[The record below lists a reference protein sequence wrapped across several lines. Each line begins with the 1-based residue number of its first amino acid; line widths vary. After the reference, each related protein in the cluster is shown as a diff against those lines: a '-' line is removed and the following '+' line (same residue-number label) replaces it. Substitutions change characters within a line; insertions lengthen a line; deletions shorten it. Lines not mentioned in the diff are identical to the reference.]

1 MSKKGGDINQGVQS
15 QTPSIGEAPQVA
27 TQGGGSHAESM
38 QQQAIHGQHADVAA
52 VSAGGQG
59 MNGGV
64 GFTGD
69 ASTDAQRGA
78 SNDVR
83 AASGMDLP
91 PPQPL
96 GVFDPDLSTL
106 TRRSTGA
113 DISGVTVSYQPE
125 LEQQGKLGVA
135 QAGKTIGLS
144 SKIKGNYQKTL
155 AHEAVHIL
163 QHPNSGV
170 AKAKPSPGQAIPDV
184 EQEAI
189 EGAQTLLAGKTLKIF
204 NSIGDDQHY
213 EGEEEG
219 ELIERKEDDG
229 YTEMGKA
236 ISLTGV
242 SNTLEKTDKLKA
254 VPGTLAAISI
264 MKADANYDPQ
274 GEFIL
279 KRYLMG
285 EGDVELNDE
294 SWSDYM
300 MASEMLQKQIK
311 DEISAE
317 IEKILSEHE
326 KEIDDNIPISVSF
339 FKTIHAEV
347 PNGEEMVGY
356 NLLHG
361 TNRDIGDFV
370 ISGTINANKENSS
383 IAVTCDL
390 NYSWNDK
397 IDFNKKYRTDKRK
410 NIYAEIA
417 TLGTAEPYKIVIIL
431 SLIHI

>member
-1 MSKKGGDINQGVQS
+1 
-15 QTPSIGEAPQVA
+15 
-27 TQGGGSHAESM
+27 
-38 QQQAIHGQHADVAA
+38 
-52 VSAGGQG
+52 
-59 MNGGV
+59 
-64 GFTGD
+64 
-69 ASTDAQRGA
+69 
-78 SNDVR
+78 
-83 AASGMDLP
+83 
-91 PPQPL
+91 
-96 GVFDPDLSTL
+96 
-106 TRRSTGA
+106 
-113 DISGVTVSYQPE
+113 
-125 LEQQGKLGVA
+125 
-135 QAGKTIGLS
+135 
-144 SKIKGNYQKTL
+144 
-155 AHEAVHIL
+155 
-163 QHPNSGV
+163 
-170 AKAKPSPGQAIPDV
+170 
-184 EQEAI
+184 
-189 EGAQTLLAGKTLKIF
+189 
-204 NSIGDDQHY
+204 
-213 EGEEEG
+213 
-219 ELIERKEDDG
+219 
-229 YTEMGKA
+229 MGKA

-417 TLGTAEPYKIVIIL
+417 TLGTAEPYKIVIIWSHTSKL
-431 SLIHI
+431 KYETENLKKYQSSDWPFK